1 MSRSFSAAVLTL
13 FMTATVG
20 LAQDS
25 QGSMSLELNKATA
38 TTSGGC
44 QLVFL
49 GHNGMSEDFEEVTWR
64 LAVFGADGVFRN
76 LLALPLNAL
85 SPGKRRVVQFSL
97 PYACED
103 LSDIIVNEVASCKIA
118 GSEEDLGEACLTGLT
133 VSSRTEIAFG
143 L

>member
-1 MSRSFSAAVLTL
+1 MHRLFPALVLSLVMSGSLAV
-13 FMTATVG
+13 
-20 LAQDS
+20 AQDD

-38 TTSGGC
+38 TAGGSC

-49 GHNGMSEDFEEVTWR
+49 GHNGMDKDFEEVTWR

-85 SPGKRRVVQFSL
+85 SAGKRRVVQFNL
-97 PYACED
+97 PYACTD
-103 LSDIIVNEVASCKIA
+103 LSDIIVNEVASCGLA
-118 GSEEDLGEACLTGLT
+118 GTEEDLGDACLSGLT
-133 VSSRTEIAFG
+133 VSTRTEIAFG